1 MLRSQ
6 VVVIGAGQSGL
17 AVSALLTAAAVDHV
31 VLERGRTAQR
41 WRAERWA
48 SLRLLTP
55 NWMTRLPG
63 WAYRGDDPDGF
74 LTAAEVTEY
83 LDEYATSF
91 SAPLL
96 HHAPVHFVRPAPA
109 GGYRVV
115 SDAGTFTA
123 DAVVVATG
131 YCERAAKHA
140 AAERIHPGVTQLD
153 ATSYRSPAD
162 AGRHVLVVGA
172 SATGVQLADELAAS
186 GRRVVL
192 AVGRHTRMPRS
203 YRGMDIFW
211 WLDSMGTLSRPLDP
225 ARRRHEP
232 SLQLSGRSPAHTV
245 DLNALAGRGIALTGR
260 LLDVRD
266 GVARFAD
273 DLTNT
278 TADADRRLNRLLDRI
293 DEHATAIGLD
303 GEVDDP
309 IRPSPTTPMI
319 RPARI
324 DVGGSGVDTVLWA
337 TGYARSYP
345 WLQVPGVLGPDGEI
359 LQRAGITP
367 APGLVVLGMAG
378 QTRLSSTYLDGV
390 RYDAEALVDH
400 LCTDVLR
407 MPVRSRS

>member
-1 MLRSQ
+1 MSHTQ

-41 WRAERWA
+41 WRAERRA

-74 LTAAEVTEY
+74 LTAAEVVGY
-83 LDEYATSF
+83 LDDYATSVA
-91 SAPLL
+91 APLL
-96 HHAPVHFVRPAPA
+96 HHAPVRSVRPAAA

-131 YCERAAKHA
+131 YCQRAASHA
-140 AAERIHPGVTQLD
+140 AAGRIHAGVTQLD

-162 AGRHVLVVGA
+162 AGPHVLVVGA

-192 AVGRHTRMPRS
+192 ATGRHTRMPRS

-211 WLDSMGTLSRPLDP
+211 WLESMGTLSRPLDP
-225 ARRRHEP
+225 ARRSREP
-232 SLQLSGRSPAHTV
+232 SLQLSGRSPAHEV
-245 DLNALAGRGIALTGR
+245 DLKALAERGVALTGR
-260 LLDVRD
+260 LLDVRH

-273 DLTNT
+273 DLAGT

-293 DEHATAIGLD
+293 DEHITAIGLD
-303 GEVDDP
+303 GEVDDG
-309 IRPSPTTPMI
+309 IRPAPTTPAI
-319 RPARI
+319 GPSRI
-324 DVGGSGVDTVLWA
+324 KAGGSGIDTVLWA
-337 TGYARSYP
+337 TGYSRSYP

-359 LQRAGITP
+359 RQRAGVTP
-367 APGLVVLGMAG
+367 APGLVVIGMAG

-390 RYDAEALVDH
+390 RHDAEALVEH
-400 LCTDVLR
+400 LCADVLR
-407 MPVRSRS
+407 MPVRSR